1 MAKMYR
7 VMKSTL
13 GHGTSVECDRLP
25 TMAKARGVAKSRN
38 YHNKDAKVLGYF
50 AQEYEEARAWDSRP
64 S

>member
-13 GHGTSVECDRLP
+13 GHGISIERDKIH
-25 TMAKARGVAKSRN
+25 TMAKARGVVKSLN

-50 AQEYEEARAWDSRP
+50 AQEYEENRE
-64 S
+64 